1 MPAAQRY
8 ALLMIVTA
16 VVAVMTVSV
25 AYRAVPDRAFA
36 ADDFQWVLNVRDRSL
51 PEVAARAFD
60 VGAASHFYRPLV
72 WLLLWSEW
80 QLFGFDARAFHLL
93 SLALHTLNAALTG
106 ALAYRLIKA
115 QSPLASIVGFSGTML
130 FVALHPAPFEA
141 VVWVSAQS
149 ELLAAC
155 LLLLAAHCWWS
166 AGGSDQQATHRW
178 GWRVAATAVLALA
191 LLTKESAI
199 IGLPLFAL
207 LEWQAT
213 RAARRR
219 PEWRPLVLPLLVTG
233 AYLVVALDVAA
244 RSDLVRTR
252 GYGLGIQVVLNPLR
266 SLGLIAAPLP
276 GVEYGREAWLPLA
289 GAFVALTCVG
299 VLFVCWRLR
308 SGGASLLTGF
318 LALILTLI
326 PTAPF
331 ASAPDSRYL
340 YLPVLVI
347 ALLIGAGASKLVGWI
362 TSLGTHR
369 TAPGVTG
376 STGDSAVGQ
385 RIPWEER
392 RIPILRI
399 FVGATAIAI
408 VTLSGVLAVNEIR
421 GREVRFAAGARPG
434 EELRLFAAAQC
445 ADAVFERILV
455 VEPPIAAPHV
465 EAIIHLSCGVR
476 THAMVI
482 GTGDVE
488 RELRPNTLV
497 IAFDGGFPRELIRTS
512 AE

>member
-8 ALLMIVTA
+8 ALLVIATA
-16 VVAVMTVSV
+16 VVTVMTVSV
-25 AYRAVPDRAFA
+25 AYHAVPDRAFA

-51 PEVAARAFD
+51 SAVAARAFD
-60 VGAASHFYRPLV
+60 VSASSHFYRPLV

-80 QLFGFDARAFHLL
+80 RLFGFDARAFHLL
-93 SLALHTLNAALTG
+93 SLALHTLNAVLAG

-115 QSPLASIVGFSGTML
+115 PSPLPPIVGFTGTAL

-149 ELLAAC
+149 ELLAA
-155 LLLLAAHCWWS
+155 LWLLLAAHCWWS
-166 AGGSDQQATHRW
+166 AGESDQRSVHRR
-178 GWRVAATAVLALA
+178 GWRIAATAALALA

-207 LEWQAT
+207 MEWQA
-213 RAARRR
+213 ARTAQQR
-219 PEWRPLVLPLLVTG
+219 PAWRPLVLPLLVTG

-244 RSDLVRTR
+244 RNALVRER
-252 GYGLGIQVVLNPLR
+252 GYGFGIQVILNPLR

-289 GAFVALTCVG
+289 GACVALAG
-299 VLFVCWRLR
+299 AGALFVHWRLR
-308 SGGASLLTGF
+308 RGAASLLTGF
-318 LALILTLI
+318 LALILTLA

-331 ASAPDSRYL
+331 TSAPDSRYL
-340 YLPVLVI
+340 YLPVMVI
-347 ALLIGAGASKLVGWI
+347 ALLTGAGASMLVEWI
-362 TSLGTHR
+362 ISPGGTR
-369 TAPGVTG
+369 
-376 STGDSAVGQ
+376 STGNRTVERHILSANS
-385 RIPWEER
+385 RLLL
-392 RIPILRI
+392 LRV
-399 FVGATAIAI
+399 FVGAATIAI
-408 VTLSGVLAVNEIR
+408 VTLIGVLAVNEIR

-445 ADAVFERILV
+445 AEADFDRILV
-455 VEPPIAAPHV
+455 VEPPIASPHV
-465 EAIIHLSCGVR
+465 DAIIHLSCGAR
-476 THAMVI
+476 THPMVI
-482 GTGDVE
+482 GMGDVE

-497 IAFDGGFPRELIRTS
+497 VAFDGGFPRELIRTL